1 MPSQDELQAMQKPAA
16 DEAAKAPPDVDTAL
30 QIAALQTKLG
40 RLKSEAAVHSSEIV
54 VPPVSILKAI
64 VEEARNQHDDI
75 LTEESWNPE
84 YTLEISLKV
93 SEIRKLADWLKRHN
107 IV

>member
-1 MPSQDELQAMQKPAA
+1 MDKRKP
-16 DEAAKAPPDVDTAL
+16 ESEPPV
-30 QIAALQTKLG
+30 
-40 RLKSEAAVHSSEIV
+40 RSSEIV

-64 VEEARNQHDDI
+64 IEEARNQHDDL
-75 LTEESWNPE
+75 LTEESWNPD

-107 IV
+107 DQAEAPEPR